1 MPATIG
7 ALLRRRDLGL
17 TLLTAETGPMIQAP
31 IRWVAT
37 SELTDP
43 TPFLRGGE
51 LLLTTGMRLPRGLHE
66 AQAYVT
72 RLVEV
77 GVVGLGLGIGQNL
90 AFRAVPPRLIRAA
103 AEQALPLLVVD
114 EPTPFIAIGEA
125 VAQMQLADETAALAH
140 ALSAQQALTRA
151 AVVHGRSGVVHQ
163 LATLIRGWVVV
174 TDLSGEIL
182 AEAGVGEGGAADAGW
197 RHELGRMREAH
208 LGSVALAGPGNYVS
222 IHALGDGRMTRGF
235 LVTGRDHQPR
245 SEHTITAVA
254 AALLTA
260 TMGGIRQ
267 AGDRPGPENMP
278 GWGEH
283 RQATALLAAGSGMV
297 EPLLAVR
304 PRTREKLLT
313 SLRCWLAHHGRYDPA
328 AAELGI
334 HRNTL
339 RNRMATIAELL
350 KVDLDDTTTRMRLW
364 FALGSSPGGAG

>member
-17 TLLTAETGPMIQAP
+17 ALLTADTGPMIQAP

-51 LLLTTGMRLPRGLHE
+51 LLLTTGMRLPRE
-66 AQAYVT
+66 RRAAQAYVA
-72 RLVEV
+72 RLVRA

-90 AFRAVPPRLIRAA
+90 AFRAVPPRLTRAA

-140 ALSAQQALTRA
+140 AVAAQQALTRA

-163 LATLIRGWVVV
+163 LAALIRGWVVV
-174 TDLSGEIL
+174 TDPSGEIL
-182 AEAGVGEGGAADAGW
+182 AEAGGGAGAGAATADW
-197 RHELGRMREAH
+197 RQELGRMRQAR
-208 LGSVALAGPGNYVS
+208 LGSAALAGPGNYVS
-222 IHALGDGRMTRGF
+222 IHALGDGRVTRGF

-267 AGDRPGPENMP
+267 AGDRPGPGSAP
-278 GWGEH
+278 GWREH
-283 RQATALLAAGSGMV
+283 RQATAPPAAGAGILQ
-297 EPLLAVR
+297 PLLAVR
-304 PRTREKLLT
+304 PRTSEKLLI

-339 RNRMATIAELL
+339 RNRIAAIAELL
-350 KVDLDDTTTRMRLW
+350 QVDLDDTTTRMRLW
-364 FALGSSPGGAG
+364 FALGAE